1 MLALSFAGRRP
12 AAGDHCFGR
21 ALESFWRRRRM
32 WWGTIR
38 SPFQEAAMKKIEIR
52 KAGPVR
58 LTTSGC
64 HIYPAA

>member
-1 MLALSFAGRRP
+1 
-12 AAGDHCFGR
+12 
-21 ALESFWRRRRM
+21 M